1 MYARRLEHLGIV
13 TVEDLLFYIP
23 FRYDDYRVLS
33 KIQMLQPGEVVTVQ
47 GKVLEIKN
55 QYTRSRK
62 TIQKA
67 ILVDDTGEIE
77 LTWFNQ
83 PFLTRVINPNDILAV
98 SGRVEK
104 RNQTL
109 SMLSPEYEVVRS
121 ESGTLH
127 TGRLVPVYSETKG
140 ITSKW
145 IRRQVHKVLEMYATD
160 IDEYLPEEI
169 IAKHRFLS
177 LQQAIRTIH
186 FPKTLD
192 EVAAAR
198 KRIAFDE
205 LFLLQLKAVQRK
217 ETWKKNTVGIPFVL
231 TSYQTK
237 LEKFIDSLP
246 FTLTSAQQKAVDA
259 ITQDLTKK
267 EPMNRLLQGDVGSGK
282 TVVSTIAMYLSYLNG
297 YQSVLMAPTEILAQ
311 QHYTT
316 ISKLLTQ
323 FGVKVDLVTGSIKY
337 LVSGIK
343 KKKENIQNTKYQI
356 QDTHVLVG
364 THAVLSEK
372 IIFDKLGLV
381 VIDEQQRFGVE
392 QRSIIREKGKNP
404 HLLTM
409 TATPIPRTVALTMY
423 GDLDLSY
430 LDEMPKGRQ
439 MIKTWLVPQEK
450 RDSAYVW
457 IRKQVKETDSQ
468 IFIICPF
475 IEESESMQTVKAAT
489 KEFERLAKDIFPD
502 LKLGML
508 HGRLKGKEKD
518 AILDKFR
525 QKEFDI
531 LAEEWESKTAG
542 FYSKKLFGQTFG
554 LKFATQKAKT
564 A

>member
-1 MYARRLEHLGIV
+1 MNLQTSLSEVDRILKMYARRLEHLGIV

-127 TGRLVPVYSETKG
+127 TGRLVPEYSETKG

-282 TVVSTIAMYLSYLNG
+282 TV
-297 YQSVLMAPTEILAQ
+297 
-311 QHYTT
+311 
-316 ISKLLTQ
+316 
-323 FGVKVDLVTGSIKY
+323 
-337 LVSGIK
+337 
-343 KKKENIQNTKYQI
+343 
-356 QDTHVLVG
+356 
-364 THAVLSEK
+364 
-372 IIFDKLGLV
+372 
-381 VIDEQQRFGVE
+381 
-392 QRSIIREKGKNP
+392 
-404 HLLTM
+404 
-409 TATPIPRTVALTMY
+409 
-423 GDLDLSY
+423 
-430 LDEMPKGRQ
+430 
-439 MIKTWLVPQEK
+439 
-450 RDSAYVW
+450 
-457 IRKQVKETDSQ
+457 
-468 IFIICPF
+468 
-475 IEESESMQTVKAAT
+475 
-489 KEFERLAKDIFPD
+489 
-502 LKLGML
+502 
-508 HGRLKGKEKD
+508 
-518 AILDKFR
+518 
-525 QKEFDI
+525 
-531 LAEEWESKTAG
+531 
-542 FYSKKLFGQTFG
+542 
-554 LKFATQKAKT
+554 
-564 A
+564 